1 MWKKFGLL
9 LLCAV
14 IISSTFIIHQQ
25 TPTAASSSSAV
36 SAQDLLNLV
45 NGLRTANG
53 LSPLTVNSILM
64 STAQSTA
71 QTMAD
76 NNLTWHIGSTS
87 DRVAAAGYGGGST
100 VWATEN
106 FAVGSDGLTIEQIQT
121 FWADALHMI
130 PMTNPIYCDLGAGVA
145 TASDGSVYYIV
156 HAAYSSTRYCGEYIG
171 PGGITLP
178 TIQAR
183 TAQAGGSTPEAVPTN
198 IAESQWMA
206 PVLTVTPNEK
216 GELIHEV
223 LYGHTLYTIAKEYG
237 FDDYIIIKKINGL
250 WGDTIRVGDKL
261 LIPTPEFWALT
272 LTTTPTSTELPIEP
286 VIVATQS
293 KSTPAP
299 TEFVHPTTTVTNKPN
314 QSIITEDNFPNNGE
328 ANSIGTMML
337 VVVFAAILITGLSLW
352 QPWKIRKVIN
362 KEEEDP
368 LNTPVE

>member
-1 MWKKFGLL
+1 MWKKFKLI

-14 IISSTFIIHQQ
+14 IISSTFNTVQQ
-25 TPTAASSSSAV
+25 TLVTASPGSAV
-36 SAQDLLNLV
+36 NSQDLLNLV

-53 LSPLTVNSILM
+53 LSPLTVNSVLM

-71 QTMAD
+71 QAMAD

-87 DRVAAAGYGGGST
+87 DRIAAAGYGGGST

-121 FWADALHMI
+121 FWADAVHMI

-156 HAAYSSTRYCGEYIG
+156 HAAYSSSRTCGEYIG

-198 IAESQWMA
+198 EAESQWMA
-206 PVLTVTPNEK
+206 PIFTVTPNEN

-223 LYGHTLYTIAKEYG
+223 LYGHTLWSIANEYRIDHTLIKE
-237 FDDYIIIKKINGL
+237 INGM
-250 WGDTIRVGDKL
+250 WSDVIYVGQQL

-272 LTTTPTSTELPIEP
+272 HTTTPTSTEVPIEP
-286 VIVATQS
+286 IIIATQS
-293 KSTPAP
+293 KSTPTLTKVILP
-299 TEFVHPTTTVTNKPN
+299 TNTITNKPG
-314 QSIITEDNFPNNGE
+314 QSTLDEDNSSNNSE
-328 ANSIGTMML
+328 TNSIDTMML
-337 VVVFAAILITGLSLW
+337 IVVFAAILIVGLSLW
-352 QPWKIRKVIN
+352 QPWKTRKIIN

>member
-14 IISSTFIIHQQ
+14 IVSSTFIIHQQ
-25 TPTAASSSSAV
+25 TPAAASPSSAV
-36 SAQDLLNLV
+36 SAQDLLGLV
-45 NGLRTANG
+45 NGLRNANG
-53 LSPLTVNSILM
+53 LSSLTVNSILM

-171 PGGITLP
+171 PNGITLP
-178 TIQAR
+178 TIQAL
-183 TAQAGGSTPEAVPTN
+183 TAEAGGSTPEAVPTN

-206 PVLTVTPNEK
+206 PIFTVTPNEN

-223 LYGHTLYTIAKEYG
+223 LYGHTLWSIANEYKIDYRLIKE
-237 FDDYIIIKKINGL
+237 INGM
-250 WGDTIRVGDKL
+250 WSDVVYVGDQL

-272 LTTTPTSTELPIEP
+272 LTTTPTSTEMPIEP

-293 KSTPAP
+293 KSTPTP
-299 TEFVHPTTTVTNKPN
+299 TKIVQPTITVTNKPDQN
-314 QSIITEDNFPNNGE
+314 IITEDNSSNNGE
-328 ANSIGTMML
+328 TNSIGTMMM
-337 VVVFAAILITGLSLW
+337 VVVFAAILIMGFSLW
-352 QPWKIRKVIN
+352 QPWKTREGID